1 MPDDQDIRA
10 PTCLSL
16 EDRGNSPF
24 LFSLE
29 YERRPCPV
37 IDVEALAELAVL
49 PSMQRSMQFILA
61 LKKASLNEELA
72 SNAIEKIQNPPS
84 HADPIDDPGTCF
96 SISTYL
102 ALENASQLA
111 YNHVCQAARTTFSG
125 SPGANDILTFHSV
138 EKLIA
143 SYTGVVSVE
152 HDMCRNTCVAFTGPF
167 SQLEA
172 CPICNTSRW
181 KEERLQGTH
190 GRSKIAAQTFMTI
203 PIGPQLQALYRNK
216 DSAND
221 MDYLRTRTM
230 EVLQGLQETGNIPV
244 IDDIVMGW
252 DYLGAVLDGDIK
264 QQDIILMVSLD
275 GAQLYDSKELDCWM
289 YIWIVV
295 NLPPDKHYRKL
306 HIRPGGFIPGPNKPK
321 HLDSFLFP
329 DGPGLVYWNG
339 MVGHSGKNG
348 CRMYC
353 GVLSRRKTQK
363 KHYYLALLRP
373 RDRCA
378 AGSDHNDIDV
388 FDLPLGGSTEY
399 ANNLNTIVSV
409 CNKTQWDK
417 KKTDTG
423 LTKPPLLLALQPTRC
438 LGIPLCMTTDIMHL
452 AGNISDLLISLWQGT
467 IDHAAADDL
476 ERWPWAVLADEE
488 VWRAHGDAVEQ
499 AGHYLPTSYDRKPR
513 NIADKI
519 NTHYKTWEFQIY
531 IFALAPILLYSVLPT
546 SYWANYCKLVRG
558 FQIMCQSKLTMA
570 QLVDAH
576 TLLCSWER
584 EFELIYYQLLEDH
597 IHFVRPC
604 VHQVV
609 HLVLE
614 AVHKGPP
621 ICTAQWTMERTI
633 GNLGEQIRQPS
644 KPYANLSREGV

>member
-1 MPDDQDIRA
+1 
-10 PTCLSL
+10 
-16 EDRGNSPF
+16 
-24 LFSLE
+24 
-29 YERRPCPV
+29 
-37 IDVEALAELAVL
+37 
-49 PSMQRSMQFILA
+49 
-61 LKKASLNEELA
+61 
-72 SNAIEKIQNPPS
+72 
-84 HADPIDDPGTCF
+84 
-96 SISTYL
+96 
-102 ALENASQLA
+102 
-111 YNHVCQAARTTFSG
+111 
-125 SPGANDILTFHSV
+125 
-138 EKLIA
+138 
-143 SYTGVVSVE
+143 
-152 HDMCRNTCVAFTGPF
+152 
-167 SQLEA
+167 
-172 CPICNTSRW
+172 
-181 KEERLQGTH
+181 
-190 GRSKIAAQTFMTI
+190 
-203 PIGPQLQALYRNK
+203 
-216 DSAND
+216 
-221 MDYLRTRTM
+221 
-230 EVLQGLQETGNIPV
+230 
-244 IDDIVMGW
+244 
-252 DYLGAVLDGDIK
+252 
-264 QQDIILMVSLD
+264 
-275 GAQLYDSKELDCWM
+275 CWM

-295 NLPPDKHYRKL
+295 NLPPDKRYRKL
-306 HIRPGGFIPGPNKPK
+306 HVRPGGFIPGLNKPK

-329 DGPGLVYWNG
+329 GMCHLSALQAEGLLIWNAQTDSRYLSDLYLIFTTADGPGLVYWNG

-348 CRMYC
+348 CHMYC

-363 KHYYLALLRP
+363 KHYYPALLRP

-388 FDLPLGGSTEY
+388 FNLPLGGSTEY
-399 ANNLNTIVSV
+399 ANNLNTIVSIR
-409 CNKTQWDK
+409 NKTQWDK

-438 LGIPLCMTTDIMHL
+438 LGVPLCMTTDIMHL
-452 AGNISDLLISLWQGT
+452 AGNISDLLISLWRGT
-467 IDHAAADDL
+467 IDHAAADDP

-488 VWRAHGDAVEQ
+488 VWHAHGDAVEQ

-531 IFALAPILLYSVLPT
+531 IFTLAPILLYSVLPT

-584 EFELIYYQLLEDH
+584 EFELIYYQLLEDR

-609 HLVLE
+609 HLVSE

-621 ICTAQWTMERTI
+621 ICTAQWTMEHTI

-644 KPYANLSREGV
+644 KPYANLSHEGVRWCQVNSLLSIMPELDSSNTGLPYSSVDLGDGYTLLHKRSKHSVTLRGGEAIAISQFLGPGHVVPRIKKWARLCLPNGQIARSAWRESLRPAEQIHMSRNIKFLCDGETRCGEVQYFTRLATAAADDNWEFVDVAVIRTYSAPDEDLLRLSNHVVLASHLLDAISVVKVKQIVGFIAMIPRQMVLPGGVEGEFYCMMERPGYDISSWGVPYGVYTDVEDDDNGEDVE